1 MIGFS
6 RRTRED
12 PAGRRVGGPVSAQT
26 AQLRGLESA
35 APDPSGGP
43 AAGRGQVP
51 GAGSLGARADPV
63 PEPAPGAHGHPRG
76 RRARCC
82 PVPGDTALA
91 EAERPPQHDGTHIP
105 TIMAS

>member
-12 PAGRRVGGPVSAQT
+12 LAGRRVRGPVSAQT
-26 AQLRGLESA
+26 AQLRGLQSA
-35 APDPSGGP
+35 APDPPGGP
-43 AAGRGQVP
+43 TAGRGQVP
-51 GAGSLGARADPV
+51 GVGSPGARADPV
-63 PEPAPGAHGHPRG
+63 PEPAPGAHGRPPG

-91 EAERPPQHDGTHIP
+91 EAERRPQHEGTHIP